1 MQICISDCQSS
12 RKIGLVGVSGRL
24 WSYSSKQLNIKHV
37 QQNQVLRVL
46 FLEHVQHTG
55 IPFHGGG
62 VLEFVVDPHPIC
74 LNNNMYP
81 GDVRGWDTLE
91 TLVEDL
97 NNAQEKPLNLFF
109 FFLELSMVFG
119 LDLIYLEGQIC
130 KQFHLQQ
137 GVLNLH

>member
-1 MQICISDCQSS
+1 MKHSLETQPKVNISTDVQVVFISMQICISDCQSS
-12 RKIGLVGVSGRL
+12 PTKPMSIIGLVGVSGRL

-81 GDVRGWDTLE
+81 GDDREWDTLE
-91 TLVEDL
+91 NLVEDL

-109 FFLELSMVFG
+109 FFF
-119 LDLIYLEGQIC
+119 
-130 KQFHLQQ
+130 
-137 GVLNLH
+137 